1 MSDIF
6 KNEVLVGNY
15 ILYPI
20 NTRMHV
26 GKVTK
31 ILNDKIVEVATS
43 YSSYNHREIE
53 TDNSI
58 IIDENQV
65 TMLSDSI
72 NYIEL
77 IENNIKAIA
86 AYTLEQSLKKQQEIS
101 RQKEL
106 AKTCIPGHIYKG
118 KNYRNIFMYLG
129 QNESKQHIYC
139 DIHQSSQYDQNT
151 RTYIYIYNIDPNP
164 AKFMYTSK
172 TKKLPTE
179 KVDISLYDVPTMIIK
194 ARADIITRIQS
205 MNSIHH
211 VYFITVDNID
221 NFEQLYKKVK
231 I

>member
-20 NTRMHV
+20 NTRMNV
-26 GKVTK
+26 GKVIK

-43 YSSYNHREIE
+43 YSTYNHREIE
-53 TDNSI
+53 TSNAI

-77 IENNIKAIA
+77 IENNIKAVA

-129 QNESKQHIYC
+129 QNDSKQHVYC
-139 DIHQSSQYDQNT
+139 DIQQSSQYDSST
-151 RTYIYIYNIDPNP
+151 RTYSYIYTFIPY
-164 AKFMYTSK
+164 ASKFMYTSK
-172 TKKLPTE
+172 AKKLPTE
-179 KVDISLYDVPTMIIK
+179 KVDTSLYDVNSMII
-194 ARADIITRIQS
+194 RLRSNLTERSRIYGRQDTDW
-205 MNSIHH
+205 
-211 VYFITVDNID
+211 ITVENIND
-221 NFEQLYKKVK
+221 LEELYNKVK